1 MNPETP
7 SITDSGWFSFIR
19 SINGWLAFALGILI
33 FSAIPYTSGFCTE
46 WYFQLARGYRVSY
59 FYVAEA
65 LVFIFILASSRPLF
79 SLKGF
84 RWFAWGIGLTLLARI
99 LSLVFAS
106 ESEELQWLSLA
117 RYAETGITLFVLS
130 LLFHQ
135 APARQGFLTGLLF
148 AAVLE
153 SVLGFI
159 IMVFT
164 QGLHRGI
171 VSGVPAYQMQLLVF
185 FLLFSLAVYHKKYAV
200 SVALLVLVELGLY
213 ATQTRSIFLQW
224 LPGCMLVLIWSARH
238 GYLRRAVLLFTVV
251 VSAAVLL
258 LMAIP
263 SSTNS
268 SSLRYQEMLARVKPK
283 VEEHVATGDGG
294 TIQWRLYLWD
304 KSLGA
309 FLEHPITG
317 IGSGGFARQ
326 IDHLPQVFDVQLA
339 RSDKDTPLSTH
350 NTFLGVLSE
359 TGLLGVAAYGVWFF
373 AVLHLLI
380 PILRHRFLE
389 PQPASIA
396 LMLLVFVFSDFWSQQ
411 SFLPNMTY
419 LLGWLL
425 GWKISL
431 RADEDHFRA

>member
-1 MNPETP
+1 MNPETS
-7 SITDSGWFSFIR
+7 SITASGWFSFIR

-33 FSAIPYTSGFCTE
+33 FSAIPYTSGFCTQ
-46 WYFQLARGYRVSY
+46 WYFQLAEGYRVSY

-65 LVFIFILASSRPLF
+65 LVFVFVLASSRPLF

-84 RWFAWGIGLTLLARI
+84 KWFAWGIGLTLLARI
-99 LSLVFAS
+99 LSLVFAI
-106 ESEELQWLSLA
+106 ESEGLQWLSLA

-135 APARQGFLTGLLF
+135 APARQGFLTGLLV

-153 SVLGFI
+153 SVLGFA
-159 IMVFT
+159 IMVDT

-171 VSGVPAYQMQLLVF
+171 VSGVPAYQLQLLVF
-185 FLLFSLAVYHKKYAV
+185 FLVFSLAVYHKKYAV
-200 SVALLVLVELGLY
+200 SVALLILVELGLY

-224 LPGCMLVLIWSARH
+224 LPGSMLVLVWSARH
-238 GYLRRAVLLFTVV
+238 GYLGRAALLMIVV
-251 VSAAVLL
+251 VGAAVLL
-258 LMAIP
+258 LMALP
-263 SSTNS
+263 KSSNS
-268 SSLRYQEMLARVKPK
+268 SSLRYQEMLARVKSK
-283 VEEHVATGDGG
+283 SEQQVSTGDGG
-294 TIQWRLYLWD
+294 TIQWRLFLWD

-309 FLEHPITG
+309 FLKQPVTG

-326 IDHLPQVFDVQLA
+326 VDHLPQVFDVKLA

-359 TGLLGVAAYGVWFF
+359 TGLLGVVAYGFWFF
-373 AVLHLLI
+373 AVLHLLV
-380 PILRHRFLE
+380 PVLRHRFLE
-389 PQPASIA
+389 PQPASVA
-396 LMLLVFVFSDFWSQQ
+396 LMLLVFVFSDFWTQQ

>member
-1 MNPETP
+1 MNRETP
-7 SITDSGWFSFIR
+7 SFSPAGWFSFVG
-19 SINGWLAFALGILI
+19 SLKGWLAFALGILI
-33 FSAIPYTSGFCTE
+33 FSAVPYTSGFCTQ
-46 WYFQLARGYRVSY
+46 WYVQLAKGYRVSY
-59 FYVAEA
+59 FYLAEA
-65 LVFIFILASSRPLF
+65 LVFIFVLASSRPIF
-79 SLKGF
+79 SFKGF
-84 RWFAWGIGLTLLARI
+84 KWFAWGIGLTLLARI

-106 ESEELQWLSLA
+106 ESESLQWLSLA

-135 APARQGFLTGLLF
+135 EQARQGFLTGMLL

-153 SVLGFI
+153 SVLGFV
-159 IMVFT
+159 IMLLT
-164 QGLHRGI
+164 EGSHRGI
-171 VSGVPAYQMQLLVF
+171 VSGVPAYQLQLLVF
-185 FLLFSLAVYHKKYAV
+185 FLVFSLAVYHKKYAV
-200 SVALLVLVELGLY
+200 SVALLMVIELGLY

-224 LPGCMLVLIWSARH
+224 LPACMLVLVWSTRH
-238 GYLRRAVLLFTVV
+238 GYLRRAALLMIFVV
-251 VSAAVLL
+251 GAAGLL
-258 LMAIP
+258 LMALP
-263 SSTNS
+263 KSSNS
-268 SSLRYQEMLARVKPK
+268 SSLRYQEMLVRVKPK
-283 VEEHVATGDGG
+283 SEDHVSGGDGG

-309 FLEHPITG
+309 FLTHPVTG

-339 RSDKDTPLSTH
+339 RKDKDTPLSTH
-350 NTFLGVLSE
+350 NTFLGVLTE

-373 AVLHLLI
+373 AVLHLLY
-380 PILRHRFLE
+380 PILRNRFLE

-396 LMLLVFVFSDFWSQQ
+396 LMLLVFVFSDFWTQQ